1 MTEQKA
7 MYHWLVSAQVVF
19 QNKDASDGGAVPI
32 NAVLLTE
39 KPVVNAQ
46 ALAQAQRT
54 VTANL
59 QERFQDPDMAVVDI
73 VFLSFNNL
81 GLMTREEFNPDGA
94 VKPANG

>member
-7 MYHWLVSAQVVF
+7 MYHWLVSAQVVY
-19 QNKDASDGGAVPI
+19 QNKDASDGGVVTS

-54 VTANL
+54 VTANMP
-59 QERFQDPDMAVVDI
+59 ERFQSPDMHIAR
-73 VFLSFNNL
+73 LS
-81 GLMTREEFNPDGA
+81 
-94 VKPANG
+94 

>member
-1 MTEQKA
+1 MIEQKA

-19 QNKDASDGGAVPI
+19 QNKDASDGGVVPI

-54 VTANL
+54 VTANM
-59 QERFQDPDMAVVDI
+59 QERFQAPDMHIVDI

-81 GLMTREEFNPDGA
+81 GQMTREEFNPDNA